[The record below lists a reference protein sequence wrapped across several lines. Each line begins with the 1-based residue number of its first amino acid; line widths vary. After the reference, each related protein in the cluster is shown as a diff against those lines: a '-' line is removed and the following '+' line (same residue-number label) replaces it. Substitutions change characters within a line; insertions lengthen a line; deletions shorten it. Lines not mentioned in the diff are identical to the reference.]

1 MIYMK
6 YFLFFCIGF
15 ITYQATEAQNTSEN
29 FTILGEVLKP
39 ETIDIAKLSGYTEVH
54 LDSLRIYSHDMQPR
68 GLMKNI
74 NGVLLKDILSAIPFN
89 NENPKVLSEYYI
101 ECRATDGYIVLFSWN
116 EIFNSETGRHVMII
130 TNENGTN
137 AGQLDDRI
145 ALVSPTD
152 QATGRRYVKW
162 LNRIIIHRQR
172 T

>member
-1 MIYMK
+1 MK
-6 YFLFFCIGF
+6 YFLFCIGLF
-15 ITYQATEAQNTSEN
+15 LYQEAGAQTTSES
-29 FTILGEVLKP
+29 FTVTGEVLKA
-39 ETIDIAKLSGYTEVH
+39 ETIDMAKLSGYTQVH
-54 LDSLRIYSHDMQPR
+54 LDSLRIYTHDMQPK

-74 NGVLLKDILSAIPFN
+74 QGVLLKDILSAIPFN

-101 ECRATDGYIVLFSWN
+101 ECGATDNYIVLFSWN
-116 EIFNSETGRHVMII
+116 EIFNSETGKHVMII
-130 TNENGTN
+130 TGKNGTN

-162 LNRIIIHRQR
+162 LNRIIIRRQK